1 MKIKQ
6 LLRVFNLRPV
16 EAELYEAL
24 FYSGLMTASELARQA
39 NIARTA
45 VYDMLK
51 KLTRLGLVTETQKGG
66 VKMFAVQP
74 PEKLKQLIDEKGA
87 ALDLAKAE
95 LDSFNV
101 QYHAKRKAGRPRV
114 QIFEGKKELEQMM
127 KDMLLYRDLT
137 VRVFWP
143 PDKAIGAL
151 GADFFEKFHQERVAR
166 NISIQV
172 LWPETG
178 IPQNNKFA
186 FLEAG
191 SKLKREVRL
200 VPSSFNFNFGYAIYG
215 STVRFISLGKDNLG
229 FLVESRD
236 LAEMMNAQFEMIWR
250 GAKRFR

>member
-1 MKIKQ
+1 MKLKQ
-6 LLRVFNLRPV
+6 LLRAFNLRPV

-24 FYSGLMTASELARQA
+24 FYGGLMTASELARQA

-51 KLTRLGLVTETQKGG
+51 KLSELGLVTETQKGG
-66 VKMFAVQP
+66 VKMFAVQS
-74 PEKLKQLIDEKGA
+74 PEKLKQLINEKEA
-87 ALDLAKAE
+87 DLVLAKAE
-95 LDSFNV
+95 LESLHEE
-101 QYHAKRKAGRPRV
+101 YHAKRKIGRPRV
-114 QIFEGKKELEQMM
+114 QIFEGKKELTQMM

-143 PDKAIGAL
+143 PDKAINAL

-178 IPQNNKFA
+178 IPLNKKFA

-191 SKLKREVRL
+191 PKLKREVRL
-200 VPSSFNFNFGYAIYG
+200 VPSNFNFNFGYAIYG
-215 STVRFISLGKDNLG
+215 STVRFISLGKDNIG
-229 FLVESRD
+229 FLVESKD

-250 GAKRFR
+250 GAKRYK